1 MGVVAAFSARLAT
14 TSISLSIQTHEWVI
28 PTIQSIHI
36 LAIAIVMAS
45 IAMLNLRLAGFI
57 GHQQS
62 VQQMAH
68 RFLPWVWWALPV
80 LLITGSIMITGEPDR
95 ELLNRFFWYKMT
107 MLVTVVLLTIPLQ
120 RLLEDRPFRA
130 LPVTKRMV
138 IRGLALAS
146 LMLWLA
152 IIFCGRWIAYA

>member
-1 MGVVAAFSARLAT
+1 MGNLSAFSAALAA
-14 TSISLSIQTHEWVI
+14 TSASLTIQSNEWVI
-28 PTIQSIHI
+28 PTVQSIHI

-62 VQQMAH
+62 VQQMAR

-80 LLITGSIMITGEPDR
+80 LLFTGSIMITGEPDR

-130 LPVTKRMV
+130 LPATKRAV
-138 IRGLALAS
+138 IRGLALVS